1 MPRGSGGAGESDKD
15 GGRERRGKLQSTI
28 TVQDGFAERT
38 GESESNLV
46 WKRKGKAI
54 EFRSLSAADF
64 EV

>member
-1 MPRGSGGAGESDKD
+1 MKVTRVPEGRGEGN
-15 GGRERRGKLQSTI
+15 RRALSLYKT
-28 TVQDGFAERT
+28 GFAART
-38 GESESNLV
+38 GESESNPV